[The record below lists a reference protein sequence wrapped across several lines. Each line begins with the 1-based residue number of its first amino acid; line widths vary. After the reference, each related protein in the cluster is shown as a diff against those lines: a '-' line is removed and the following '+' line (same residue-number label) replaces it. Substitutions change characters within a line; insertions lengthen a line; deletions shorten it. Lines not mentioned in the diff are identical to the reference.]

1 MVFSQDTICL
11 STIPRLFADYFRP
24 PADYSGGCPAT
35 IRRLLSRSFL
45 CLVQDR
51 GCSPALAILG
61 GAASGAVEK
70 RSGNVV
76 RRRIRRGMLR
86 GVSVTG
92 VLRRILNTLY
102 LRRKR
107 PVFAFYGLRYIRIL
121 PGRKSDVYA
130 RNGAILRGRRNSRG
144 ITPGRTQKKPPAGFT
159 HRGEQLR
166 NGPGKR
172 KPRSASGAGFI
183 CCFSLRRSV
192 SAAALT
198 GYTRGSCGH
207 LLAVL
212 YRSHAGVLS
221 LYKARLCYVVLGE

>member
-1 MVFSQDTICL
+1 MLSQDTLCL
-11 STIPRLFADYFRP
+11 STITRLSADYFRP

-61 GAASGAVEK
+61 GAASGAAEK
-70 RSGNVV
+70 RSGNVL

-86 GVSVTG
+86 GGVSVTG

-102 LRRKR
+102 LRRKC

-121 PGRKSDVYA
+121 PGRKNAVYA
-130 RNGAILRGRRNSRG
+130 RKWGYFEGVQKF
-144 ITPGRTQKKPPAGFT
+144 PGNYSGQNAEKAPPAGFA

-212 YRSHAGVLS
+212 LGDLLALPVLRGVGL
-221 LYKARLCYVVLGE
+221 

>member
-61 GAASGAVEK
+61 GAASGAAEK
-70 RSGNVV
+70 RSGNVL

-102 LRRKR
+102 LRRKC

-121 PGRKSDVYA
+121 PVRKNAVYA
-130 RNGAILRGRRNSRG
+130 RKWGYFEGCRNTREL
-144 ITPGRTQKKPPAGFT
+144 TPNRTQKKAPIRLSPP
-159 HRGEQLR
+159 GEPRSSQ
-166 NGPGKR
+166 GKE
-172 KPRSASGAGFI
+172 KPRNVSGAFI
-183 CCFSLRRSV
+183 
-192 SAAALT
+192 
-198 GYTRGSCGH
+198 H
-207 LLAVL
+207 LLFFAAPSRTRTG
-212 YRSHAGVLS
+212 RSRIYNRIIMRPPPRCTL
-221 LYKARLCYVVLGE
+221 